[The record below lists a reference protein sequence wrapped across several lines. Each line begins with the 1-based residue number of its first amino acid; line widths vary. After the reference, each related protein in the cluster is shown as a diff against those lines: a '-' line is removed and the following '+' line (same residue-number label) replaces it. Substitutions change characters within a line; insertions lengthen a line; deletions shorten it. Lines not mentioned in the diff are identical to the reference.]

1 MNLLVIHELD
11 LDDNE
16 KCVIGVADSI
26 KNAESIIEKFYG
38 KGKYKEISFN
48 DIRDSNL
55 EYSKVIEV
63 NDSIIPNFN
72 YKVKL
77 TLEWFS
83 LNEA

>member
-1 MNLLVIHELD
+1 MNLLVIHEKHH
-11 LDDNE
+11 DDKQE
-16 KCVIGVADSI
+16 IVIGVADSI
-26 KNAESIIEKFYG
+26 KNAEGIIERYYG

-55 EYSKVIEV
+55 EYSKVIELIYDDPYRV
-63 NDSIIPNFN
+63 T
-72 YKVKL
+72 L